1 MQAEIKL
8 PIQKLKKGS
17 KKKTKIINYYSQLIK
32 TIKKEYQLVAKENLK
47 KIRLQKVKSYKKPTA
62 INRTQQ
68 KGNEIISTKTKPI

>member
-1 MQAEIKL
+1 MQAEIEL
-8 PIQKLKKGS
+8 PILKFKKES

>member
-8 PIQKLKKGS
+8 PIQKLKKES

>member
-8 PIQKLKKGS
+8 PIQKLKKES

-47 KIRLQKVKSYKKPTA
+47 KIRLQIVKSYKKPTA

>member
-1 MQAEIKL
+1 MQAKIKL
-8 PIQKLKKGS
+8 PIQKLKKEN
-17 KKKTKIINYYSQLIK
+17 KKKTKIINDYSQLIK

>member
-8 PIQKLKKGS
+8 PIQKLKKES
-17 KKKTKIINYYSQLIK
+17 KRKTKIINDYSQLIK
-32 TIKKEYQLVAKENLK
+32 TIKKEYQLVAKGNLK